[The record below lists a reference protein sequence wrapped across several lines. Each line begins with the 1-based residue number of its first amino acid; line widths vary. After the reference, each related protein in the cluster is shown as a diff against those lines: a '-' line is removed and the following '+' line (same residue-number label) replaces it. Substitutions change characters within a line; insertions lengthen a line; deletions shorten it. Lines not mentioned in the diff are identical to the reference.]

1 MAAQAGEIKMP
12 VTMKPIRFPMTLT
25 VQSDARLSSQLP
37 LPELIRETMA
47 SKALADAK
55 DQAEWLGGYVDGDVM
70 FIGATVS
77 ALLTVTGTYLC
88 TVVVP

>member
-1 MAAQAGEIKMP
+1 MAKAGEVKVP
-12 VTMKPIRFPMTLT
+12 VTAGPIRFPMTLT
-25 VQSDARLSSQLP
+25 VQSDLRQLP
-37 LPELIRETMA
+37 LRELVYDLM
-47 SKALADAK
+47 SGKALADAK